1 MFIIVC
7 YDMPDDRRRTR
18 VSNILNGF
26 GTRVQRSVF
35 ECDLTPKH
43 FQELKQRLSK
53 VVKDDDGLRYYIL
66 CSECVSKIE
75 VVNGPPVTQT
85 QLYFVV

>member
-1 MFIIVC
+1 M
-7 YDMPDDRRRTR
+7 
-18 VSNILNGF
+18 
-26 GTRVQRSVF
+26 QRSVF